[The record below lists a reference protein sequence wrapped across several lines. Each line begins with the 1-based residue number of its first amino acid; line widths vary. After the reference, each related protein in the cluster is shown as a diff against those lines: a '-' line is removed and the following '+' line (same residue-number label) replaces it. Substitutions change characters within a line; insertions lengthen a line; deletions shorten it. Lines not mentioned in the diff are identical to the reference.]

1 MRVSCDLSPQ
11 KRKMSRLTIT
21 HERCKH
27 TQSLTGRDCDRLL
40 QTLEVDS
47 QIEEEDV
54 GLWGNPRRVDMIRMN
69 EYRYEVV
76 NIYTLY
82 L

>member
-1 MRVSCDLSPQ
+1 MA
-11 KRKMSRLTIT
+11 RLAIA
-21 HERCKH
+21 HERCMH
-27 TQSLTGRDCDRLL
+27 SQSLTGRDCDRLL
-40 QTLEVDS
+40 QILEVDS

-54 GLWGNPRRVDMIRMN
+54 GFLGNPRRVDMIRMN

>member
-1 MRVSCDLSPQ
+1 MA
-11 KRKMSRLTIT
+11 RLTIA
-21 HERCKH
+21 HQRRMH
-27 TQSLTGRDCDRLL
+27 SQSLTGRDCDRLL

-54 GLWGNPRRVDMIRMN
+54 GLLGNPRRVDMIRMN